1 MKKVLATILA
11 LVMALALCSVSW
23 AAATEVKT
31 EAELTAAVS
40 NGGEIKLGA
49 DITLTSTLN
58 LAKGVTIDGQGMY
71 TIKAAD
77 NFTSGSDNKT
87 ACVCMFPPWSH

>member
-23 AAATEVKT
+23 ADATEVKT

-40 NGGEIKLGA
+40 NGGEI
-49 DITLTSTLN
+49 
-58 LAKGVTIDGQGMY
+58 
-71 TIKAAD
+71 
-77 NFTSGSDNKT
+77 
-87 ACVCMFPPWSH
+87 